1 MIKSNI
7 LSKTA
12 RCVWLAAMICSIS
25 FVQAKNRGDQEMP
38 VRRPFSNFA
47 IGVNAGTV
55 GLGASIATPLC
66 SRISLRGGF
75 SVAPFSYSYT
85 YDDFDF
91 TDILSEIPDVPAS
104 VADQLNN
111 VELGLK
117 AELQMTSGHLLFDF
131 APFRRG
137 TSSFFISAGLYFGT
151 GKLITVSGRFDD
163 ATMQELKNCGVDI
176 SHIPVEIGDVEA
188 MMNPDGSVSADLK
201 VRSVKPYV
209 GIGFGRAIPRRRVGF
224 RFELGALFHGKPEI
238 VSDNISNTNS
248 EELSD
253 VNKFLKDFK
262 VYPQINFQVTFRLL
276 KDKAKK

>member
-1 MIKSNI
+1 MFKPNF
-7 LSKTA
+7 LSKAA
-12 RCVWLAAMICSIS
+12 RCVWLVAMIGSVS
-25 FVQAKNRGDQEMP
+25 FVQARDRGDREQP

-55 GLGASIATPLC
+55 GFGASVATPLC
-66 SRISLRGGF
+66 SHISLRGGF

-91 TDILSEIPDVPAS
+91 YDILSEIPDVPTS
-104 VADQLNN
+104 VADRLNN

-117 AELQMTSGHLLFDF
+117 AELQMTSGHLLFDIV
-131 APFRRG
+131 PFRRG
-137 TSSFFISAGLYFGT
+137 NSSFFISAGLYFGT

-163 ATMQELKNCGVDI
+163 ETMRELENCGVNI
-176 SHIPVEIGDVEA
+176 SDIPVEIGDVEA

-224 RFELGALFHGKPEI
+224 RFELGALFHGTPKI
-238 VSDNISNTNS
+238 VSDNISDTNS

-262 VYPQINFQVTFRLL
+262 VYPQLNFQVTVRLL
-276 KDKAKK
+276 KDKTRK

>member
-1 MIKSNI
+1 MFKPNL
-7 LSKTA
+7 LSKAA
-12 RCVWLAAMICSIS
+12 RRMWLVVMICSVS
-25 FVQAKNRGDQEMP
+25 FAQAKDRGDRELP

-55 GLGASIATPLC
+55 GFGASVATPLC
-66 SRISLRGGF
+66 NYVSLRGGF

-91 TDILSEIPDVPAS
+91 SDILSKIPGAPAS
-104 VADQLNN
+104 LVDQLNS

-117 AELQMTSGHLLFDF
+117 AELQMTSGHLLFDIV
-131 APFRRG
+131 PFRRG
-137 TSSFFISAGLYFGT
+137 NSSFFISAGLYFGT

-163 ATMQELKNCGVDI
+163 ATMRELENYGVDI
-176 SHIPVEIGDVEA
+176 TKLSVEIGDVEA

-209 GIGFGRAIPRRRVGF
+209 GLGFGRAIPRRRVGF
-224 RFELGALFHGKPEI
+224 RFELGALFHGTPKI
-238 VSDNISNTNS
+238 VSDNISDTNS

-262 VYPQINFQVTFRLL
+262 VYPQLNFQVTVRLL
-276 KDKAKK
+276 KDKTRR

>member
-12 RCVWLAAMICSIS
+12 CCVWLVAMICSVS
-25 FVQAKNRGDQEMP
+25 FVQAKERSELP

-47 IGVNAGTV
+47 VGVNAGTV
-55 GLGASIATPLC
+55 GFGASVATPLW
-66 SRISLRGGF
+66 SHISLRGGF

-91 TDILSEIPDVPAS
+91 SDILSEIPDPSTS
-104 VADQLNN
+104 VADLN

-117 AELQMTSGHLLFDF
+117 AELQMTSAHLLFDI

-137 TSSFFISAGLYFGT
+137 NSSFFISAGLYFGT

-163 ATMQELKNCGVDI
+163 AAMQKLTDCGVNLSD
-176 SHIPVEIGDVEA
+176 IPVEIGDVEA
-188 MMNPDGSVSADLK
+188 KMNPDGSVSADLK

-238 VSDNISNTNS
+238 VSNNISDTNS

-262 VYPQINFQVTFRLL
+262 VYPQINFQVTVRLL
-276 KDKAKK
+276 KDKAGK

>member
-1 MIKSNI
+1 MFKPNI

-12 RCVWLAAMICSIS
+12 RCVWLVVMICSVS
-25 FVQAKNRGDQEMP
+25 FVQAKDRGDRELP

-55 GLGASIATPLC
+55 GFGASVATPLC
-66 SRISLRGGF
+66 SHISLRGGF

-91 TDILSEIPDVPAS
+91 YEILSEIPEIP
-104 VADQLNN
+104 DQLVNRLN
-111 VELGLK
+111 SVELGLK
-117 AELQMTSGHLLFDF
+117 AELQMTSGHLLFDIV
-131 APFRRG
+131 PFRRG
-137 TSSFFISAGLYFGT
+137 NSSFFISAGLYFGS

-163 ATMQELKNCGVDI
+163 ATMRELKEAGVDI
-176 SHIPVEIGDVEA
+176 TDLSVEIGDVEA

-209 GIGFGRAIPRRRVGF
+209 GLGFGRAIPRRRVGF
-224 RFELGALFHGKPEI
+224 RFELGALFHGTPEV
-238 VSDNISNTNS
+238 VSDNISPNS
-248 EELSD
+248 KELSD

-262 VYPQINFQVTFRLL
+262 VYPQLNFQITVRLL
-276 KDKAKK
+276 KDKTRR